1 LAAASSARPVFDG
14 WNWYNQNYLPEYNAL
29 SDGVLRVMTS
39 SQSSLS
45 PRAELLSRNAYRAVT
60 PVFISLVV
68 MIAILLM
75 FYYFVMIYIAKPIV
89 DMNKSLG
96 DSLKYKMPFVV
107 KSECRDE
114 MAELKERIETVV
126 NNKPIR
132 F

>member
-1 LAAASSARPVFDG
+1 
-14 WNWYNQNYLPEYNAL
+14 
-29 SDGVLRVMTS
+29 
-39 SQSSLS
+39 
-45 PRAELLSRNAYRAVT
+45 
-60 PVFISLVV
+60 
-68 MIAILLM
+68 
-75 FYYFVMIYIAKPIV
+75 MIYIAKPIV

>member
-1 LAAASSARPVFDG
+1 
-14 WNWYNQNYLPEYNAL
+14 
-29 SDGVLRVMTS
+29 
-39 SQSSLS
+39 
-45 PRAELLSRNAYRAVT
+45 
-60 PVFISLVV
+60 
-68 MIAILLM
+68 
-75 FYYFVMIYIAKPIV
+75 MIYIAKPIV

-96 DSLKYKMPFVV
+96 DSLNYKVPFAV

>member
-1 LAAASSARPVFDG
+1 MTERSGAML
-14 WNWYNQNYLPEYNAL
+14 NKLQNGRNL
-29 SDGVLRVMTS
+29 G
-39 SQSSLS
+39 
-45 PRAELLSRNAYRAVT
+45 ELEAFESVYED
-60 PVFISLVV
+60 
-68 MIAILLM
+68 
-75 FYYFVMIYIAKPIV
+75 

-96 DSLKYKMPFVV
+96 DSLKYKMTFVV